1 MRKTSTIIALA
12 IATILTAYISA
23 PTLSN
28 QAFAQQD
35 EKGNIGSAAQG
46 IGALGQTQAG
56 QAALNTIHILG
67 KALAGPEAQLGL
79 NHILEGQQAS
89 VSHNLGCSPWDPR
102 DC

>member
-1 MRKTSTIIALA
+1 MRKITSIAFSLA
-12 IATILTAYISA
+12 IATILTAL
-23 PTLSN
+23 TLSN
-28 QAFAQQD
+28 QAFAISVIVSPTD
-35 EKGNIGSAAQG
+35 N
-46 IGALGQTQAG
+46 LGQTQAG

-79 NHILEGQQAS
+79 DHVLEGQQAS